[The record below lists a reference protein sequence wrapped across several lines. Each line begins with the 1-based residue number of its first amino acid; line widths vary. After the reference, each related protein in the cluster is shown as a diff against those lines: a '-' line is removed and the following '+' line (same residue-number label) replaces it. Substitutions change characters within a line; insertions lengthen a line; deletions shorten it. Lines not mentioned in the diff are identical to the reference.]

1 MYWASFARP
10 SQVPYAIKCCPLCG
24 HATSASET
32 LERVITLQCRPCG
45 GIVTIEFDPPEAP
58 KLRGLITVI
67 RPPFGRQSPFRRREI
82 VLVDDDLGFLQTF
95 GALLRL
101 AGYAVVTEATWF
113 GAFRYLRRHVPDI
126 LIADVRIGG
135 ENGWELATYAKR
147 RHPEMPVVIVTG
159 FASGLD
165 QQDDRWGLPVFL
177 KPFDPD
183 DLLGHLRAAVPTE

>member
-1 MYWASFARP
+1 M
-10 SQVPYAIKCCPLCG
+10 PYAIKWCPFCG
-24 HATSASET
+24 HATSGSET
-32 LERVITLQCRPCG
+32 LERVIALQCRACG
-45 GIVTIEFDPPEAP
+45 GIVTIEFEPPDDPN
-58 KLRGLITVI
+58 LRGVITVI
-67 RPPFGRQSPFRRREI
+67 RPPFGRRPPLRRREI

-101 AGYAVVTEATWF
+101 AGYVVVTEATWF

-126 LIADVRIGG
+126 LITDVRIGG

-147 RHPEMPVVIVTG
+147 RHPRMPVVIVTG
-159 FASGLD
+159 FGSGRD

-183 DLLGHLRAAVPTE
+183 DLLGHIRAAVPTQ